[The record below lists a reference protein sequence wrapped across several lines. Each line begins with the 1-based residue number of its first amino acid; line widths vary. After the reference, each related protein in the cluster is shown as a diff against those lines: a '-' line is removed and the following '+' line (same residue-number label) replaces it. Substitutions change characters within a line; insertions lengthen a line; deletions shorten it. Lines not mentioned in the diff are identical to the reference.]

1 VTTGSDNPYPK
12 VIVVEGSAPA
22 SPAAGRQALFIDT
35 ADHKLKRK
43 DSAGASVTVEGI
55 GDGGN
60 IGTYVDLTDQGS
72 DPSSPA
78 SGSHRFYSKAGGL
91 YVKSPAGAVVGALGA
106 GGGGGGAGADTG
118 GTYFRYPLD
127 RGSLHG
133 TYGDE
138 FDGASLNARWT
149 RSTQTSGEETYQL
162 GPRASALRVAY
173 STGAASRYIYQTAP
187 NGTNETWETSLTV
200 WQPTTTGQM
209 FALVMLDTSGNG
221 VGTFLYDNTQGIWL
235 GNITAGGYA
244 SSLATTAYGV
254 DEHRYGRRYWL
265 RLRKASGLYAASYSF
280 DGENYSPEVT
290 GTPTAFTPARVGIG
304 RILGTTAGDTA
315 DWHWFDKTA

>member
-12 VIVVEGSAPA
+12 ILVVEGSAPA
-22 SPAAGRQALFIDT
+22 SPAAGRQALFIDS
-35 ADHKLKRK
+35 ADHHWKRK
-43 DSAGASVTVEGI
+43 NSGGTVTDLEAGGGGSAITVDDEGTPLATAATTLDFVGAGVT
-55 GDGGN
+55 
-60 IGTYVDLTDQGS
+60 
-72 DPSSPA
+72 A
-78 SGSHRFYSKAGGL
+78 SGT
-91 YVKSPAGAVVGALGA
+91 GATKTITIP
-106 GGGGGGAGADTG
+106 GGGGAGADTG

-127 RGSLHG
+127 RGTLHG

-149 RSTQTSGEETYQL
+149 RATQTSGEETYQQ
-162 GPRASALRVAY
+162 GPRASSLRVAY

-187 NGTNETWETSLTV
+187 NGTNETWEASLSV

-221 VGTFLYDNTQGIWL
+221 VGAFLYDSTAGLYL
-235 GNITAGGYA
+235 GNIAAHAYSSILA
-244 SSLATTAYGV
+244 STAYGV
-254 DEHRYGRRYWL
+254 DEHRWGRRYWL
-265 RLRKASGLYAASYSF
+265 RLRKATGLYAASYSF
-280 DGENYSPEVT
+280 DGENYSPEAS
-290 GTPTAFTPARVGIG
+290 GTPTAFTPARVGVG